1 MLRLSFLLAIFAA
14 VMEQKEILREKYESF
29 REWQVKPHEVAP
41 LVNDKHE
48 CATCHTEYQGNYCPR
63 CGQKAIVGRY
73 SFKQAFL
80 LFLDVWGLGNRGM
93 FRTIRDLLLRPGY
106 MIRDYLSGMQMAY
119 FPPFKMFFL
128 VVALSVFVDS
138 GFNIKG
144 LNTIKVSKETVAD
157 ITNGLDDGW
166 QGKKPGASMADSI
179 TAKVDSI
186 AENTDSLGSE
196 GTINVNGKKIPVSEA
211 VENFKFLRQVVKTIS
226 DWITA
231 NETIVKF
238 LWLLVLSW
246 PLYRFFRHN
255 PKIPDMRF
263 SEFFVSMVYI
273 TNMKTIIDIIGGFFM
288 PDNSTISMMAFV
300 LCIVP
305 LKQLTGYSYKR
316 TLWKVIGGMSLLVI
330 MALILAIIVAAF
342 GYLAYIMMD
351 WK

>member
-1 MLRLSFLLAIFAA
+1 
-14 VMEQKEILREKYESF
+14 MEQKEILREKYDSF

-144 LNTIKVSKETVAD
+144 LNTIKE
-157 ITNGLDDGW
+157 LE
-166 QGKKPGASMADSI
+166 ASMADSI

-211 VENFKFLRQVVKTIS
+211 VENFNFLRQVVKTIS

-255 PKIPDMRF
+255 PRIPDMRF

-305 LKQLTGYSYKR
+305 LKQLTGYSFGLYYDG
-316 TLWKVIGGMSLLVI
+316 LEVIFRFSSWCS
-330 MALILAIIVAAF
+330 A
-342 GYLAYIMMD
+342 
-351 WK
+351 

>member
-1 MLRLSFLLAIFAA
+1 
-14 VMEQKEILREKYESF
+14 MEQKEILKEKYDSF

-128 VVALSVFVDS
+128 VIALSVFVDS

-144 LNTIKVSKETVAD
+144 LNNIKVGKETVAD
-157 ITNGLDDGW
+157 VTKGLDDGW
-166 QGKKPGASMADSI
+166 QGKEPGVSMVDSI
-179 TAKVDSI
+179 AAKADSI
-186 AENTDSLGSE
+186 AENTDSLRSGR
-196 GTINVNGKKIPVSEA
+196 TITINGKKIPVKE
-211 VENFKFLRQVVKTIS
+211 EIGKMKFVVQIAKTIG

-288 PDNSTISMMAFV
+288 PGNSTISMMAIV

-330 MALILAIIVAAF
+330 MALILAIIVALLAV
-342 GYLAYIMMD
+342 LAYNIMD
-351 WK
+351 WE

>member
-1 MLRLSFLLAIFAA
+1 
-14 VMEQKEILREKYESF
+14 MEQKEILIDKYKRF
-29 REWQVKPHEVAP
+29 CEWQVKPHEVAP
-41 LVNDKHE
+41 LNLDTHE
-48 CATCHTEYQGNYCPR
+48 CATCHTEFQGNFCPR

-128 VVALSVFVDS
+128 VVALSVFVES
-138 GFNIKG
+138 GFNIKN
-144 LNTIKVSKETVAD
+144 LNTIKVGKEKVAD
-157 ITNGLDDGW
+157 VTKDLDDGW
-166 QGKKPGASMADSI
+166 QGKELGASMADSI
-179 TAKVDSI
+179 AAIKDSI
-186 AENTDSLGSE
+186 AEKTDTLNNDAVMK
-196 GTINVNGKKIPVSEA
+196 INGVDVSA
-211 VENFKFLRQVVKTIS
+211 ENVSNILKTIDHLVDKLA
-226 DWITA
+226 DWIA
-231 NETIVKF
+231 DNETIFQF
-238 LWLLVLSW
+238 LWLMVLSW

>member
-1 MLRLSFLLAIFAA
+1 
-14 VMEQKEILREKYESF
+14 MEQKEILIDKYKRF
-29 REWQVKPHEVAP
+29 CEWQVKPHEVAP
-41 LVNDKHE
+41 LNLDTHE
-48 CATCHTEYQGNYCPR
+48 CATCHTEFQGNFCPR

-128 VVALSVFVDS
+128 VVALSVFVES
-138 GFNIKG
+138 GFNIKN
-144 LNTIKVSKETVAD
+144 LNTIKVGKEKVAD
-157 ITNGLDDGW
+157 VTKDLDDGW
-166 QGKKPGASMADSI
+166 QGKELGASMADSI
-179 TAKVDSI
+179 AAIKDSTAEKTDTLNNDAVMKINGVDVS
-186 AENTDSLGSE
+186 AEN
-196 GTINVNGKKIPVSEA
+196 VS
-211 VENFKFLRQVVKTIS
+211 NILKTIDHLVDKLA
-226 DWITA
+226 DWIA
-231 NETIVKF
+231 DNETIFQF
-238 LWLLVLSW
+238 LWLMVLSW

-255 PKIPDMRF
+255 PQIPDMRF

>member
-1 MLRLSFLLAIFAA
+1 
-14 VMEQKEILREKYESF
+14 
-29 REWQVKPHEVAP
+29 
-41 LVNDKHE
+41 
-48 CATCHTEYQGNYCPR
+48 
-63 CGQKAIVGRY
+63 
-73 SFKQAFL
+73 
-80 LFLDVWGLGNRGM
+80 M

-128 VVALSVFVDS
+128 VIALSVFVDS

-144 LNTIKVSKETVAD
+144 LNNIKVGKETVAD
-157 ITNGLDDGW
+157 VTKGLDDGW
-166 QGKKPGASMADSI
+166 QGKEPGVSMVDSI
-179 TAKVDSI
+179 AAKADSI
-186 AENTDSLGSE
+186 AENTDSLRSGR
-196 GTINVNGKKIPVSEA
+196 TITINGKKIPVKE
-211 VENFKFLRQVVKTIS
+211 EIGKMKFVVQIAKTIG

-288 PDNSTISMMAFV
+288 PGNSTISMIAIV

-330 MALILAIIVAAF
+330 MALILALIVALLAV
-342 GYLAYIMMD
+342 LAYNIMD
-351 WK
+351 WE